1 MIWLSV
7 SAAVALVLLVV
18 PHPGSRRLRLRLGRT
33 QVRARRLVGN
43 AVMALVV
50 VATLGSV
57 SLAGWGPGP
66 AAVVTSG
73 GLVAMTTAV
82 SVASRLRARAASRMA
97 VEVARACDLIG
108 SLVAIGHIPA
118 TAVRIAAGDCAV
130 LGPVAAAQRV
140 GGDVAVALRS
150 AGGADGAQGL
160 VRLAQ
165 AWEVGERTG
174 APMGQALA
182 AVADAVR
189 KDHAVEQV
197 VEAELAGPRA
207 SGQVLAVLPVL
218 GLATGFAM
226 GGEPLSFFA
235 SGWVGPVCL
244 VLGTG
249 LACLGVVWTE
259 ALVAS
264 ATPKRAVTPSP
275 AGTSSPAVTSP

>member
-7 SAAVALVLLVV
+7 GAVVALVLVVV
-18 PHPGSRRLRLRLGRT
+18 PHPGSRRLRLRLGRG
-33 QVRARRLVGN
+33 QGRRRRLVGN
-43 AVMALVV
+43 VATALVV
-50 VATLGSV
+50 IATLSGV
-57 SLAGWGPGP
+57 TLAGWGPGR

-73 GLVAMTTAV
+73 GLVVMTAAA
-82 SVASRLRARAASRMA
+82 SVASRLRSRAASRTA

-118 TAVRIAAGDCAV
+118 KAVGIAAEDCAV
-130 LGPVAAAQRV
+130 LAPVAAAQRV
-140 GGDVAVALRS
+140 GGDVAVALRAAGVP
-150 AGGADGAQGL
+150 AGGHGL

-197 VEAELAGPRA
+197 VDAELAGPRA

-218 GLATGFAM
+218 GLATGVAM
-226 GGEPLSFFA
+226 GGEPLAFFVT
-235 SGWVGPVCL
+235 GWWGPVCL
-244 VLGTG
+244 VVGTG

-264 ATPKRAVTPSP
+264 ATPKRVVAPSP
-275 AGTSSPAVTSP
+275 AETSP